1 MGIHVHVCPPHPKC
15 SCPWAIMLSL
25 DNAAGATILARTSH
39 GGICW
44 PGETAKLQAM
54 MRRLVRLRYP
64 PDSYL
69 HVSMKIDQLRA
80 THIIVGMDASL
91 NKRKND
97 QLRQAAQQQWCRTS
111 CIRLTGLTPYD
122 RYIS

>member
-44 PGETAKLQAM
+44 PGETARLQAM

-69 HVSMKIDQLRA
+69 HVSMKIDQLR
-80 THIIVGMDASL
+80 
-91 NKRKND
+91 
-97 QLRQAAQQQWCRTS
+97 QAAQQQWCRPS
-111 CIRLTGLTPYD
+111 CIRLTGLTPYEH
-122 RYIS
+122 YISFTKLRMF